1 MRRAPL
7 ALCALA
13 LAWTTSAPLGCAS
26 IAQLAGF
33 GAARPAWELPA
44 PPAPEEPVVQPG
56 RLHRASLENGLRVL
70 VLEDRRLPRAVL
82 GVAVRRGEAALPRE
96 RAGLASFTAELMKRG
111 AGERDALAFAEYVD
125 EIGASLSVG
134 ADWDSLSVGVTGLS
148 RDLDRLFEIL
158 ADAVLAPRFEKAE
171 ADRARAEM
179 LAAIERAKDDPA
191 TLSRWYMAEAVYPD
205 HRFGLPIGGTP
216 ETVARFDEAAART
229 LHAQLL
235 LPNDAVLFASGDVSV
250 DDILA
255 RARAAFGAW
264 EAGAPLDA
272 GSAPPAQTPG
282 ARKILIVDRP
292 DLVQARIAI
301 SHEGISRTDDDRIAT
316 GLMASVLGGGGFSS
330 RLFSRLRADEGLTYG
345 VHTGYSL
352 RRLPGPFFAATFTRV
367 PEVRRALDLLLEEIE
382 RMRGEPPTAD
392 ELGWARTLA
401 VGSFSMGLETS
412 AAVMDGLVDLEIYGL
427 PEDSLDTYR
436 ARVRATDAAAVARAA
451 LDHLHPE
458 RAAIV
463 LVGPA
468 EQLVPQLEDLGPIE
482 IVEP

>member
-1 MRRAPL
+1 MRRARPSL
-7 ALCALA
+7 FVLA
-13 LAWTTSAPLGCAS
+13 LAWATVGLLGCAS
-26 IAQLAGF
+26 IAERVGS
-33 GAARPAWELPA
+33 GAARPAWELP
-44 PPAPEEPVVQPG
+44 PPPVSEAPVVQPG
-56 RLHRASLENGLRVL
+56 TLHRAALENGLRVM

-82 GVAVRRGEAALPRE
+82 GVTFRRGEASVSRE

-111 AGERDALAFAEYVD
+111 AGDRDALAFAEYVD
-125 EIGASLSVG
+125 EIGASLAVG

-158 ADAVLAPRFEKAE
+158 SEVVLAPRFEQAE
-171 ADRARAEM
+171 ADRARAEK
-179 LAAIERAKDDPA
+179 LAAIERAKDDPS
-191 TLSRWYMAEAVYPD
+191 TLSSWYMAEAVYPE

-216 ETVARFDEAAART
+216 ETVARFDETAARA
-229 LHAQLL
+229 LHAQLVF
-235 LPNDAVLFASGDVSV
+235 PNDAVLYASGDVSV
-250 DDILA
+250 EDILA

-264 EAGAPLDA
+264 QPGTPVDA
-272 GSAPPAQTPG
+272 GSAPPAQTPA
-282 ARKILIVDRP
+282 ARKILIVNRP
-292 DLVQARIAI
+292 DLVQARIAV
-301 SHEGISRTDDDRIAT
+301 SHEGIARTDDDRVAT

-345 VHTGYSL
+345 VHAGYSL

-367 PEVRRALDLLLEEIE
+367 SEVRRALDLLLEELARI
-382 RMRGEPPTAD
+382 RVEPPTAD

-401 VGSFSMGLETS
+401 VGRFSMGLETS
-412 AAVMDGLVDLEIYGL
+412 AAVMDGLVDLEVYGL

-436 ARVRATDAAAVARAA
+436 ARVRATDDAAVARAA
-451 LDHLHPE
+451 LDHVHAD

-468 EQLVPQLEDLGPIE
+468 EQLVPQVEDLGPIE